1 MRCPYCGHNESR
13 VIDSR
18 DAGDGI
24 RRRRECL
31 QCGLRV
37 TTYERVQTTA
47 LQVVKRDGRRE
58 NFNRDKL
65 LQSIFL
71 ACAKRPL
78 ATGAIEKVVADIEVT
93 LQGLGRAEIPSTTIG
108 EMVMEQLT
116 RLDRV
121 AYIRFA
127 SIYRDF
133 ADIETFRA
141 EVDSLLATRE
151 SALRQPPEN
160 QPALF
165 PLENGLPQRPAPRRR
180 GRPRKQQNVE

>member
-1 MRCPYCGHNESR
+1 MQCPYCGHGNSR

-24 RRRRECL
+24 RRRRECR

-58 NFNRDKL
+58 EFNRDKL
-65 LQSIFL
+65 LGSIRL

-78 ATGAIEKVVADIEVT
+78 ATGAIDKVVADIEGT
-93 LQGLGRAEIPSTTIG
+93 LQKLGRAEIPSSTIG
-108 EMVMEQLT
+108 EMVVKHLN

-127 SIYRDF
+127 SVYRDF
-133 ADIETFRA
+133 ADIETFR
-141 EVDSLLATRE
+141 EEIDSLLAARE
-151 SALRQPPEN
+151 AAMRQPPEN
-160 QPALF
+160 QPSLF
-165 PLENGLPQRPAPRRR
+165 PLESAIPTPPLPRRR
-180 GRPRKQQNVE
+180 GRPRKRQDVG